1 MAVWDNDLA
10 AVRRLAVDRH
20 LASSYEDASD
30 GTTLLALAC
39 QQGHE
44 EIALHLVEQGADVN
58 ACTGERWSPLALA
71 TQGLCADAVEALAAA
86 GADLEHECPGGLT
99 ALGVATQHGS
109 GDLIHILLEAG
120 AATDGGNPTPLA
132 VAAECYEEAV
142 ASSDDEAAEVWQE
155 LLAMLQGGA
164 EDADEDE
171 GAEPLHEHD
180 EEMQALVDAVTEADL
195 ASLESSIAGAKA
207 SGGADQLDELLN
219 EPFDAAGTTLLW
231 LAAQLGHDAVV
242 SRLLQLGA
250 DVDGM
255 GRDSTALLAA
265 TEYGHARS
273 VAALLDAGATVDMA
287 GADGS
292 TPLHV
297 AAEACACDCIELLTK
312 HGAGADFVNDQGM
325 TPLAVVR
332 ELVDEQG
339 SSPELDEALR
349 LLLAAGATEP
359 SEDASEGL
367 GADPVPGAAKKT
379 ARSKWK
385 AAGTLAIAAERLRKT
400 FVYVTTQT
408 DDGVADRRV
417 AIEIANLSSV
427 TLPQLKAE
435 VSAAVSVPA
444 DSLELLIGGVVLE
457 AGSAALR
464 SKVKGMSEI
473 TARDTR
479 QSQVRSAGKSNAFF
493 SGATQAA
500 PQNFQSAEVL
510 GLRTQVQQLQ
520 QQLAVRAHPS
530 IRSATPQTVRR
541 LIICARS
548 WRRKSGGRGL
558 QRRHS

>member
-1 MAVWDNDLA
+1 
-10 AVRRLAVDRH
+10 
-20 LASSYEDASD
+20 
-30 GTTLLALAC
+30 
-39 QQGHE
+39 
-44 EIALHLVEQGADVN
+44 
-58 ACTGERWSPLALA
+58 
-71 TQGLCADAVEALAAA
+71 
-86 GADLEHECPGGLT
+86 
-99 ALGVATQHGS
+99 
-109 GDLIHILLEAG
+109 
-120 AATDGGNPTPLA
+120 
-132 VAAECYEEAV
+132 
-142 ASSDDEAAEVWQE
+142 
-155 LLAMLQGGA
+155 MLQGGA
-164 EDADEDE
+164 AGPAAGADEDE

-195 ASLESSIAGAKA
+195 AALESSIAGAKA

-219 EPFDAAGTTLLW
+219 EPFDATGTTLLW

-273 VAALLDAGATVDMA
+273 VAVLLDAGATVDMA

-359 SEDASEGL
+359 SEDASQGL
-367 GADPVPGAAKKT
+367 GADPVLGAAKKT

-408 DDGVADRRV
+408 DGVADRRV

-435 VSAAVSVPA
+435 VSAAVSVPV

-479 QSQVRSAGKSNAFF
+479 QSQVRAAGKSNAFF

-530 IRSATPQTVRR
+530 AQQAHTKR
-541 LIICARS
+541 CAD
-548 WRRKSGGRGL
+548 
-558 QRRHS
+558 